1 MEVRKRRKVGA
12 DEYEEDDEDVE
23 GSETLPPV
31 RDAAAQAK
39 DTKAG

>member
-12 DEYEEDDEDVE
+12 DEYEDDDEDLPE
-23 GSETLPPV
+23 GEEKEPP
-31 RDAAAQAK
+31 AQAK